1 MLTFGITVDL
11 SLRREQTGEA
21 LSAVK
26 AVLSDWRRQKMA
38 NPRATE
44 RRFASAESSY
54 TDGRSQVWRFEFTQT
69 GDFGGTW
76 ITEVQVLQA
85 RPDARDATA
94 AIAMRLEFEDSA
106 VAPARYYVEPPVFL
120 KSLSARFH
128 VYVGSTAVPGEA
140 KHVST
145 EQDVEALLRELES
158 ADRTLPVVLVTDP
171 VGREPPISSLPDLL
185 APALFG
191 MAIVT
196 HATREATHFLTR
208 KVGKGMSCFDG
219 AVRIYWPGWRSSQS
233 PFAHHLFLGERVI
246 ASAKNDPRRPDS
258 LIRTALLAPLVRA
271 ATSRFAYP
279 LPMRSVIEVHERQA
293 LESEFRGRSQA
304 EALARLADLNQQVTE
319 QRQIAELA
327 ISENAELRS
336 KVDGLQAQLDQAMYE
351 LEQARRDPLPAP
363 TPSSSEATNDLIQ
376 ESDDSPW
383 SIATAD
389 EAVDRA
395 RAEFAGTLVIP
406 ENVHVETSMGGGYWY
421 HVLLSLH
428 KLCEMERQGK
438 ATNKRAQL
446 RQLLVEHV
454 GVSKDTYKTAD
465 TGIFAVLP
473 ETGQRV
479 QLRERVHLQEGRPAE
494 TESVYWQTV
503 GDAQPKYKY
512 LIGRLGRHA

>member
-11 SLRREQTGEA
+11 SLRHEQTGDA
-21 LSAVK
+21 LPAVK
-26 AVLSDWRRQKMA
+26 ALLADWSRQKLA

-44 RRFASAESSY
+44 RRFSSAESSY
-54 TDGRSQVWRFEFTQT
+54 TDGTSKVWRFEFSQA

-85 RPDARDATA
+85 RPHARDATA
-94 AIAMRLEFEDSA
+94 AIAMRLEFEDAA

-120 KSLSARFH
+120 KALAASFH
-128 VYVGSTAVPGEA
+128 VYFGNTAVPGGA
-140 KHVST
+140 KHVDG
-145 EQDVEALLRELES
+145 EQDVKALLRELES
-158 ADRTLPVVLVTDP
+158 PDRTLPIVLVTDP
-171 VGREPPISSLPDLL
+171 VDHESPIPNLSDLL
-185 APALFG
+185 ASALFG
-191 MAIVT
+191 MAIIT
-196 HATREATHFLTR
+196 HATREATYELTR
-208 KVGKGMSCFDG
+208 EVGKTMSCFDG
-219 AVRIYWPGWRSSQS
+219 AVRIYWPGWRPSHS
-233 PFAHHLFLGERVI
+233 PFAHPLFLGERVA
-246 ASAKNDPRRPDS
+246 ASAKNDPKRPDS

-279 LPMRSVIEVHERQA
+279 LPMRSVIEVHERMA

-304 EALARLADLNQQVTE
+304 EALAKLADLNQQLTD
-319 QRQIAELA
+319 QRQLAELA
-327 ISENAELRS
+327 VSENAELRS
-336 KVDGLQAQLDQAMYE
+336 KVDGLQAQLDKAMYE
-351 LEQARRDPLPAP
+351 LEQARKSPPVAAASSGGATAALPQ
-363 TPSSSEATNDLIQ
+363 DL
-376 ESDDSPW
+376 DDSPW

-389 EAVDRA
+389 EAIDRA
-395 RAEFAGTLVIP
+395 RAEFASTLIIP
-406 ENVHVETSMGGGYWY
+406 ENVHVDTSMGGGYWY

-428 KLCEMERQGK
+428 ELCELERQGK

-473 ETGQRV
+473 DTGQRV

-503 GDAQPKYKY
+503 GEAQARYKY
-512 LIGRLGRHA
+512 LIGRLGRHG